1 MKTTR
6 QNEAGD
12 DGADGKERAGVRLR
26 RVNSVITA
34 AASSGRNKIN
44 QGSNS

>member
-1 MKTTR
+1 MAPMDRSALVVR
-6 QNEAGD
+6 Q
-12 DGADGKERAGVRLR
+12 R

-44 QGSNS
+44 QGNTSYFING